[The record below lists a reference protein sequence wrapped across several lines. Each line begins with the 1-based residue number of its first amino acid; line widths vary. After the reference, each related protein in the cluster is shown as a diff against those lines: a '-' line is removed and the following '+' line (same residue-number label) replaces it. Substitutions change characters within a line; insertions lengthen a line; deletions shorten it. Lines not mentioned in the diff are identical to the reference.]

1 MTNLITKFQVTDEY
15 KIHFFDF
22 SEGSFMDVIINDRIG
37 EIFDKLP
44 NFSFVSK
51 EKFTLKS
58 LSNEYRLLNYLLS
71 SGVAGDDAEPI
82 LFAKRTV
89 KMSYGQFKKSF
100 PVLERY
106 SEANLLKELNFL
118 VSVSGVTIFEA
129 RENRLDSLP
138 SDLPREL
145 VEAVIAKGALNM
157 DDIKDKMVVT
167 MSLIVPINFKWA
179 FTEESG
185 EDEVFT
191 SQHLSSIDDLVVA
204 KKFDLFSK
212 I

>member
-1 MTNLITKFQVTDEY
+1 MTNLITKFPITDEY

-37 EIFDKLP
+37 ETFDDLP
-44 NFSFVSK
+44 NFSFLSK

-58 LSNEYRLLNYLLS
+58 LSNEYRLLNHLLS
-71 SGVAGDDAEPI
+71 SGIAGDAEPI

-89 KMSYGQFKKSF
+89 KVSYDQFKKSF

-106 SEANLLKELNFL
+106 SEANLLKELSFL
-118 VSVSGVTIFEA
+118 VSVVGVTIFEA
-129 RENRLDSLP
+129 REKRLDSLP

-145 VEAVIAKGALNM
+145 IEAVIEKGALNM
-157 DDIKDKMVVT
+157 DDIKNKMVVT
-167 MSLIVPINFKWA
+167 MTLIVPINFKWD
-179 FTEESG
+179 FDG
-185 EDEVFT
+185 EGEVFT
-191 SQHLSSIDDLVVA
+191 NQYLSSIDDLAVA

-212 I
+212 L

>member
-37 EIFDKLP
+37 EVFDKLP

-51 EKFTLKS
+51 EKFTLKT

-89 KMSYGQFKKSF
+89 KASYEQFKKVF
-100 PVLERY
+100 TVLERY
-106 SEANLLKELNFL
+106 SEANLLKELSFQI
-118 VSVSGVTIFEA
+118 SVDGVKIFEA
-129 RENRLDSLP
+129 HETRLNSMP

-145 VEAVIAKGALNM
+145 IEAVTANGVLSM
-157 DDIKDKMVVT
+157 DDINDKMVVT

-179 FTEESG
+179 FPEESG
-185 EDEVFT
+185 EGEVFT
-191 SQHLSSIDDLVVA
+191 NQYLSSIDDLSVA

-212 I
+212 L